1 MARLKNF
8 KNNINIFDQKIG
20 PEQRQALLDE
30 IAKKGT
36 LLPKGLLEE
45 DMDKAFIDF
54 FKSDERMSISLGGK
68 AVPVILLTIQR
79 WSEFT
84 KTWKFTDEF
93 KDVQMPFITIVR
105 KPDIQQGQ
113 NQAGLWNIAG
123 KQTYTYIKNPTF
135 DGKRMGVDLYKIPQ
149 PTSIDITYEVRLFT
163 GRMRDLN
170 RFNRKIQKAFQSRQ
184 CYITANGHPI
194 PLHLESI
201 GDESNIENFETK
213 RFYVQNYEIKM
224 LGYLL
229 DDEDFEVIP
238 TINRTITTFEVEEK
252 QIINESIF
260 EPIKNGNVVNYV
272 FVWQP
277 KSSLSFSF
285 RAKYDVV
292 LNQLVNV
299 ENISRIIIKRNG
311 TSIFDGTVLTS
322 SLVFIAND
330 DIEVKVYKNSLTLG
344 KFTLIGNTI

>member
-8 KNNINIFDQKIG
+8 KNNINILDQKIG
-20 PEQRQALLDE
+20 PEQRQSILDD

-36 LLPKGLLEE
+36 LLPKALLES
-45 DMDKAFIDF
+45 DMDKAFVDF
-54 FKSDERMSISLGGK
+54 LKKDERMSLTLGGES
-68 AVPVILLTIQR
+68 VPVILLTIQR

-84 KTWKFTDEF
+84 KTWKFVDEF
-93 KDVQMPFITIVR
+93 KDVKMPFITIVR

-113 NQAGLWNIAG
+113 NQAGLWNIPG
-123 KQTYTYIKNPTF
+123 RQTYTYIKNPTF

-184 CYITANGHPI
+184 CYINANGHPI

-201 GDESNIENFETK
+201 GDESNIDNFENK
-213 RFYVQNYEIKM
+213 RFYVQNFEIKM

-229 DDEDFEVIP
+229 DDEDFEVMP
-238 TINRTITTFEVEEK
+238 TINRTLATFEIDEK
-252 QIINESIF
+252 RLINDVIF
-260 EPIKNGNVVNYV
+260 EPIKNGNIVNYV
-272 FVWQP
+272 FVWKP
-277 KSSLSFSF
+277 KSSLSFNF
-285 RAKYDVV
+285 RAKYDVIF
-292 LNQLVNV
+292 NQLVNI

-311 TSIFDGTVLTS
+311 TSIFDGTVLSS
-322 SLVFIAND
+322 SLTFSAND
-330 DIEVKVYKNSLTLG
+330 DIDVKVYKNSLTLG

>member
-20 PEQRQALLDE
+20 PEQRQAILDE
-30 IAKKGT
+30 IANKGT

-54 FKSDERMSISLGGK
+54 FKSDERMSLSLGGK
-68 AVPVILLTIQR
+68 TVPVILLTIQR

-93 KDVQMPFITIVR
+93 KDIQMPFITIVR

-113 NQAGLWNIAG
+113 NQAGLWNIPG

-135 DGKRMGVDLYKIPQ
+135 DGKRMGVELYKIPQ

-163 GRMRDLN
+163 GRMKDLN
-170 RFNRKIQKAFQSRQ
+170 RFNRKIQRAFQSRQ
-184 CYITANGHPI
+184 CYIKANGHPI
-194 PLHLESI
+194 PLHLETI
-201 GDESNIENFETK
+201 GDESNIDNFETK
-213 RFYVQNYEIKM
+213 RFYIQNYEIKM

-229 DDEDFEVIP
+229 DEEDFEVVP
-238 TINRTITTFEVEEK
+238 TINRTLTTFEIEEK
-252 QIINESIF
+252 RIINDVIF

-272 FVWQP
+272 FVWKP
-277 KSSLSFSF
+277 KSSLTFSF
-285 RAKYDVV
+285 RAKYNV
-292 LNQLVNV
+292 LFNQLVNV
-299 ENISRIIIKRNG
+299 ENITRIIIKRNG

-322 SLVFIAND
+322 SLTFSAND